1 MLGSAS
7 AHVTQYLPHI
17 VQVIQDF
24 HYWNLGMAM
33 PSRFPTRKLVGGG
46 TPKLLTVKALNTSFV
61 ELLSI

>member
-24 HYWNLGMAM
+24 HFWNSGIAAM
-33 PSRFPTRKLVGGG
+33 MSGFKPQATGEIRCNMNK
-46 TPKLLTVKALNTSFV
+46 
-61 ELLSI
+61 